1 MEFEYLTGVATSF
14 QPPHTVAYRL
24 YTEEG
29 MPSLAALAGSQGYE
43 STAFHPYQ
51 SSGWNRPIVYSNMR
65 FDHQMY
71 QEDVEDPYLI
81 RHYISDQ
88 SDYEKLYEITD
99 GEQGDKTFIF
109 NVPMQNH
116 SRYAQGWNNL

>member
-1 MEFEYLTGVATSF
+1 
-14 QPPHTVAYRL
+14 
-24 YTEEG
+24 

-51 SSGWNRPIVYSNMR
+51 SSGWNRAIVYSNMR

-81 RHYISDQ
+81 GGISP
-88 SDYEKLYEITD
+88 T
-99 GEQGDKTFIF
+99 
-109 NVPMQNH
+109 
-116 SRYAQGWNNL
+116 SRIMRSSMRSLTGSRGIRPSSSM